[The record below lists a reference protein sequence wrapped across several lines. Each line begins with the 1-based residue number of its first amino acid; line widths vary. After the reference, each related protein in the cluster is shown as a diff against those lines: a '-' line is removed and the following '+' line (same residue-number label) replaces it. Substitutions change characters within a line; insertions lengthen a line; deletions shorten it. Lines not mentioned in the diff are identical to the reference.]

1 MARRSRF
8 LDTTATET
16 VETVV
21 WRTAFYLRLSD
32 EDGENVEQNSLGNQ
46 RKICQAYFNK
56 LEDVELVR
64 VFSDNGYTGMSY
76 DRPDFSALYDAVMT
90 GEINCIIVK
99 DVSRFGRHYIMTS
112 EFLQRLFPS
121 MGVRF
126 ISVNDDYDSL
136 NPKSDVEGLLLPFK
150 MIVNDSYVKD
160 IAKKIRTSISAKM
173 NAGEYLPSA
182 SSILYGYIRNPEMN
196 TLVIDVEAA
205 PIVVRIF
212 EMRAECMSFN
222 QIADTLNKEGVPS
235 PGRLRY
241 MRGVTLHPRYATCQW
256 SRSTIRKFVSEPTYL
271 GQRVHGKI
279 KRDKLGAK
287 KTKRDR
293 SEWQI
298 VENSH
303 PAIISQELYDRVQLV
318 NEAELEKQSHYFRRS
333 PVTGYREIFRDKLF
347 CGDCGSRMIS
357 IRFNHRLSDNKPSE
371 IRYQCNEF
379 LYSGRTRCFN
389 HYTREDVLVMTVK
402 NVINSQLKVA
412 ARIQTA
418 LIAYKKSKR
427 SNPLADQL
435 QAVRLQ
441 RKQLEV
447 KIERLIEDLT
457 EGIINHEEYEYAK
470 RKYAEEYDLVLL
482 EEQKVESS
490 LKTHQE
496 TVDRAEIWVESLKAY
511 SMVPKLDKAIVDLL
525 IEKIIVLPDNTF
537 HIVLNFKNPY
547 KDFAFLTDFLKTG
560 GKSNGRSK
568 KAI

>member
-1 MARRSRF
+1 MARKSRF
-8 LDTTATET
+8 LDANAIET
-16 VETVV
+16 LETII
-21 WRTAFYLRLSD
+21 WKTAFYLRLSD

-56 LEDVELVR
+56 LEDVELVS
-64 VFSDNGYTGMSY
+64 VFSDNGYTGMNY
-76 DRPDFSALYDAVMT
+76 DRPDFNALYDAVMN

-160 IAKKIRTSISAKM
+160 IAKKIRSSITSKM

-196 TLVIDVEAA
+196 TLDIDAEAA

-212 EMRAECMSFN
+212 EMRAEGMSFN
-222 QIADTLNKEGVPS
+222 QIADTLNKEGIPS

-271 GQRVHGKI
+271 GQRIHGKL

-318 NEAELEKQSHYFRRS
+318 NEAELEKQSHYFRRA

-347 CGDCGSRMIS
+347 CGDCGS
-357 IRFNHRLSDNKPSE
+357 
-371 IRYQCNEF
+371 
-379 LYSGRTRCFN
+379 
-389 HYTREDVLVMTVK
+389 
-402 NVINSQLKVA
+402 
-412 ARIQTA
+412 
-418 LIAYKKSKR
+418 
-427 SNPLADQL
+427 
-435 QAVRLQ
+435 
-441 RKQLEV
+441 
-447 KIERLIEDLT
+447 
-457 EGIINHEEYEYAK
+457 
-470 RKYAEEYDLVLL
+470 
-482 EEQKVESS
+482 
-490 LKTHQE
+490 
-496 TVDRAEIWVESLKAY
+496 
-511 SMVPKLDKAIVDLL
+511 
-525 IEKIIVLPDNTF
+525 
-537 HIVLNFKNPY
+537 
-547 KDFAFLTDFLKTG
+547 
-560 GKSNGRSK
+560 
-568 KAI
+568 

>member
-1 MARRSRF
+1 MARKSRF
-8 LDTTATET
+8 VDVTELEA
-16 VETVV
+16 VDSFV
-21 WRTAFYLRLSD
+21 WKTAFYLRLSD
-32 EDGENVEQNSLGNQ
+32 EDGEDVEQNSLGNQ
-46 RKICQAYFNK
+46 RKLCQAHFNK

-64 VFSDNGYTGMSY
+64 VYSDNGYSGMNY
-76 DRPDFSALYDAVMT
+76 DRPDFNQLYEAVMK

-112 EFLQRLFPS
+112 EFLQRIFPS

-150 MIVNDSYVKD
+150 MIVNDSYVRD
-160 IAKKIRTSISAKM
+160 IAKKIRSSITAKM

-196 TLVIDVEAA
+196 TLDIDEEAA

-212 EMRAECMSFN
+212 EMRADGMSFN
-222 QIADTLNKEGVPS
+222 QIADTLNKEGIPS

-241 MRGVTLHPRYATCQW
+241 MRGVTVHPRYENCQW

-287 KTKRDR
+287 KMKRDR

-318 NEAELEKQSHYFRRS
+318 NEAELEKQSHYLKRA
-333 PVTGYREIFRDKLF
+333 PVEGYREIFRDKLF
-347 CGDCGSRMIS
+347 CGDCGSRLIS
-357 IRFNHRLSDNKPSE
+357 IRFNHRISDNKPSE
-371 IRYQCNEF
+371 IRYQCNEY
-379 LYSGRTRCFN
+379 LYSGRRRCFN
-389 HYTREDVLVMTVK
+389 HYTREDVLVMTIK
-402 NVINSQLKVA
+402 NVINSQIKIA
-412 ARIQTA
+412 AEIESA
-418 LIAYKKSKR
+418 LEAYRKANTGS
-427 SNPLADQL
+427 PYTVQL
-435 QAVRLQ
+435 QGIRVR

-447 KIERLIEDLT
+447 RLERLIVDLT

-470 RKYAEEYDLVLL
+470 KKYAEEYDLILI
-482 EEQKVESS
+482 EEQEIEAKSQS
-490 LKTHQE
+490 HQE
-496 TVDRAEIWVESLKAY
+496 SVGKAEFWIESIKAY
-511 SMVPKLDKAIVDLL
+511 RMVPKLDKAIVDLL
-525 IEKIIVLPDNTF
+525 IEKIIVFPGNTF
-537 HIVLNFKNPY
+537 HVVLNYKDPY
-547 KDFAFLTDFLKTG
+547 KDFAFLKEFLKKG
-560 GKSNGRSK
+560 GRSNGRSK